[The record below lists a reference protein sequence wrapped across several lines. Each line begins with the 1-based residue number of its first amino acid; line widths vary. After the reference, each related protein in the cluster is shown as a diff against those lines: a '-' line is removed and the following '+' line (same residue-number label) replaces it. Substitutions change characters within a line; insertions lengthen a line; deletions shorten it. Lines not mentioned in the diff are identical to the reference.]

1 MRPALRIDG
10 LTVRYPARREPAL
23 ADLSLAI
30 EPGERVG
37 IAGRTS
43 AGKST
48 LALAAA
54 GLIPR
59 VVRAA
64 VTGTVVVGK
73 TDALHATADALLG
86 RVGIVFAS
94 PADQLSGSKPTVREE
109 LAFGLENLGV
119 PRAEM
124 DPRIDAV
131 LADLGIAGLADRE
144 PASLSGGEQQRV
156 AIASIVTMGPGLLVL
171 DEPTAELDPEGTD
184 AVATLLDGLSAAG
197 TTILCVEH
205 DRAILERCGRIV
217 TLDGGRIVEGT
228 PARPAIGPLAW
239 AAGRGRMGATVT
251 LDRLGFRYP
260 NGIEALRDVSLEVRA
275 GERVAIVGANGSGKT
290 TLAKHLIG
298 LLRPTSGRV
307 LVDGVPTDDRTVQAL
322 AQTVGFAFQDP
333 GDQLFERSVER
344 EVGFGPRRLGR
355 TGADVANL
363 IDAALTMTGLPG
375 ERATNPYDLDRSVRK
390 LVTLAGVL
398 AMDPALLVLDEP
410 TTGQDPEGVERVGRI
425 VEAMAAAGRTV
436 IAITHD
442 PAFADRWFD
451 RTVVMAAGRTVDRP
465 RPGA

>member
-1 MRPALRIDG
+1 MTPALRIDG

-23 ADLSLAI
+23 TDLSLTV

-37 IAGRTS
+37 ITGRTG

-48 LALAAA
+48 VALAAA
-54 GLIPR
+54 GLLPR

-64 VTGTVVVGK
+64 VSGGVLVGES
-73 TDALHATADALLG
+73 DALRAAPGDLLG

-94 PADQLSGSKPTVREE
+94 TAEQLSGSKPTVREE

-131 LADLGIAGLADRE
+131 LADLGIADLADRA

-156 AIASIVTMGPGLLVL
+156 AIASIVAMGPGLLVL
-171 DEPTAELDPEGTD
+171 NEPTAELDPDGTA
-184 AVATLLDGLSAAG
+184 AVAALLDRLSAGG
-197 TTILCVEH
+197 TTIVCVEQ
-205 DRAILERCGRIV
+205 DRTVLEGCGRIV
-217 TLDGGRIVEGT
+217 ILDDGHVVERG
-228 PARPAIGPLAW
+228 PSRPPIGPLAW
-239 AAGRGRMGATVT
+239 TAGPGRTGATVS
-251 LDRLGFRYP
+251 LDRLGFDYP
-260 NGIEALRDVSLEVRA
+260 NGIKALREVSLEVRA
-275 GERVAIVGANGSGKT
+275 GERVALVGTNGSGKT

-307 LVDGVPTDDRTVQAL
+307 LIDGVPTDDRTVRAL
-322 AQTVGFAFQDP
+322 ARTVGFAFPDP
-333 GDQLFERSVER
+333 GHQLFERSVER
-344 EVGFGPRRLGR
+344 EVGFGPRHLGR
-355 TGADVANL
+355 TDTEVAGL
-363 IDAALTMTGLPG
+363 VAAALAMTGLTG
-375 ERATNPYDLDRSVRK
+375 ERTTNPYDLDRSVRK

-442 PAFADRWFD
+442 PAFAERWFD